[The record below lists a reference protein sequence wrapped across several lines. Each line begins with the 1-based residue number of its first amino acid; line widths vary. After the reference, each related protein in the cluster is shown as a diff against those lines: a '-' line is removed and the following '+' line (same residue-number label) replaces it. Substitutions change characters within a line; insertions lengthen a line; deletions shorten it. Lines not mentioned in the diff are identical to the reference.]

1 MSFLKLFKKPGLIAA
16 HRGARSLA
24 PENTLKALQ
33 MSLGRCDFMEIDVQL
48 SSDNVAVI
56 MHDETLKRTTDV
68 KSFEEFKKRSP
79 YKVCD
84 FTFKE
89 LKKLDY
95 GEGEPLLTL
104 EKALAFVQE
113 NAVYINV
120 ELKDVSGNFEDAF
133 FVSLV
138 LEQIQKHK
146 VEAYVLLSSF
156 RHEYL
161 RLVKQKMP
169 NMPTAALVED
179 VHPENLLEY
188 LKDLKVEM
196 YNLNDELVDA
206 GTVQNL
212 RNAGYFVGV
221 YTVNSKKRK
230 NELFAMGVN
239 AIYTDKLYL
248 ESGKL

>member
-1 MSFLKLFKKPGLIAA
+1 MNFLELFKKSGLIGA

-48 SSDNVAVI
+48 SSDKVAVI
-56 MHDETLKRTTDV
+56 MHDETLERTTNV
-68 KSFEEFKKRSP
+68 KSLSEFEKRSP
-79 YKVCD
+79 YHVYD
-84 FTFKE
+84 FTFEE
-89 LKKLDY
+89 LQRLDY

-104 EKALAFVQE
+104 DIALAFVQQ
-113 NAVYINV
+113 NAVYMNV
-120 ELKDVSGNFEDAF
+120 ELKDVHEQFEDDF
-133 FVSLV
+133 FVTLV
-138 LEQIQKHK
+138 LERIQKYK
-146 VEAYVLLSSF
+146 LERQVIFSSF

-161 RLVKQKMP
+161 RLIKQKMP
-169 NMPTAALVED
+169 IMPTAALVED
-179 VHPENLLEY
+179 VHPENLVEY

-221 YTVNSKKRK
+221 YTVNSKKRED
-230 NELFAMGVN
+230 ELFAMGVN
-239 AIYTDKLYL
+239 AIYTDKLYI
-248 ESGKL
+248 EKGEI